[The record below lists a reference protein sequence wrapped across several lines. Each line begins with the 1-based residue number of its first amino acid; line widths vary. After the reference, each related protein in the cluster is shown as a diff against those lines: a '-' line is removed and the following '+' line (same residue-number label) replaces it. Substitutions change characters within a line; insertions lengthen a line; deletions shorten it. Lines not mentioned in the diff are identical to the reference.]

1 MAIPRRIADI
11 KPLLTNLA
19 QTSHYEVQFGTL
31 PPQLM
36 SYLSRKGI
44 NPRFIA
50 ESAGLLC
57 YSAVLPTT
65 TLGSFT
71 VDGNYMGV
79 QEKFAN
85 SRIYSEITLDFYVDS
100 NYQMLNFL
108 ECWMEFIASGSY
120 NNQGLAGENAPT
132 NQNSNNYFV
141 RMQYP
146 QYYKANS
153 VRILKFDRDYQ
164 REIEYNFRGLFPLN
178 ISSIPVSYVSSDTLK
193 VSASFQYDRYIAGKA
208 TTFSQFVSGD
218 NNNLNP
224 LQPQNIPSVPQSAED
239 ISRKAKQTYTF
250 SNNQAL
256 QAAAN
261 SLSSNPLSSQSNS
274 NTNTLIGER
283 RVV

>member
-1 MAIPRRIADI
+1 MAFPRRIADI

-36 SYLSRKGI
+36 GYLSRKGI

-50 ESAGLLC
+50 EGAGLLC

-79 QEKFAN
+79 QEKFAH

-100 NYQMLNFL
+100 NYQILNFL

-120 NNQGLAGENAPT
+120 NNQGLAGENAPI
-132 NQNSNNYFV
+132 NQNVNNYFV

-146 QYYKANS
+146 QYYKANQ
-153 VRILKFDRDYQ
+153 VRILKFDRDYR

-178 ISSIPVSYVSSDTLK
+178 MSSIPVSYVASDTLK
-193 VSASFQYDRYIAGKA
+193 VSVSFQYDRYIAGR
-208 TTFSQFVSGD
+208 TSTFDQFVVGD

-224 LQPQNIPSVPQSAED
+224 LQRQNIPSAPQSAED
-239 ISRKAKQTYTF
+239 VFRATQETYTF
-250 SNNQAL
+250 GVSSNQAL
-256 QAAAN
+256 QSASD
-261 SLSSNPLSSQSNS
+261 SLSSNPLSTQANPE
-274 NTNTLIGER
+274 TLF
-283 RVV
+283 

>member
-1 MAIPRRIADI
+1 MAFPRRIADI

-36 SYLSRKGI
+36 GYLSRKGI

-50 ESAGLLC
+50 EGAGLLC

-79 QEKFAN
+79 QEKFAH
-85 SRIYSEITLDFYVDS
+85 SRIYSEITLDFYVD
-100 NYQMLNFL
+100 NDYQILNFL

-120 NNQGLAGENAPT
+120 NNQGLAGENAPI
-132 NQNSNNYFV
+132 NQNVNNYFV

-146 QYYKANS
+146 QYYKANQ
-153 VRILKFDRDYQ
+153 VRILKFDRDYR

-178 ISSIPVSYVSSDTLK
+178 MSSIPVSYVASDTLK
-193 VSASFQYDRYIAGKA
+193 VSVSFQYDRYIAGR
-208 TTFSQFVSGD
+208 TSTFDQFVARDS
-218 NNNLNP
+218 NNLNP
-224 LQPQNIPSVPQSAED
+224 LQRQVIPSAPQSAED
-239 ISRKAKQTYTF
+239 VFRASQETYTF
-250 SNNQAL
+250 NQTL
-256 QAAAN
+256 QQASD
-261 SLSSNPLSSQSNS
+261 SLSSNPLSTQANPE
-274 NTNTLIGER
+274 TLF
-283 RVV
+283 

>member
-1 MAIPRRIADI
+1 MATPRRISDI
-11 KPLLTNLA
+11 KPLMTNLA
-19 QTSHYEVQFGTL
+19 QTSHYEVKFGTL

-36 SYLSRKGI
+36 SYLFRKGI

-71 VDGNYMGV
+71 IDGNFMGV

-100 NYQMLNFL
+100 DYQMLNFL
-108 ECWMEFIASGSY
+108 ECWMEFIASGSF
-120 NNQGLAGENAPT
+120 NNQILPGENPPIS
-132 NQNSNNYFV
+132 QNSDGYFV

-146 QYYKANS
+146 AYYKANAVS
-153 VRILKFDRDYQ
+153 IVKFDRDYR

-178 ISSIPVSYVSSDTLK
+178 ISSIPVSYMASDVMK

-208 TTFSQFVSGD
+208 NSFNIFNGN

-224 LQPQNIPSVPQSAED
+224 LQPQNTPSAPQSAED
-239 ISRKAKQTYTF
+239 IYRASQETFTFGTQT
-250 SNNQAL
+250 NQTIQTASE
-256 QAAAN
+256 
-261 SLSSNPLSSQSNS
+261 SLSANPLSTQANPE
-274 NTNTLIGER
+274 TLF
-283 RVV
+283 

>member
-1 MAIPRRIADI
+1 VAFPRRIADI

-36 SYLSRKGI
+36 GYLSRKGI

-50 ESAGLLC
+50 EGAGLLC

-79 QEKFAN
+79 QEKFAH
-85 SRIYSEITLDFYVDS
+85 SRIYSEITLDFYVD
-100 NYQMLNFL
+100 NDYQILNFL

-120 NNQGLAGENAPT
+120 NNQGLAGENAPI
-132 NQNSNNYFV
+132 NQNVNNYFV

-146 QYYKANS
+146 QYYKANQ
-153 VRILKFDRDYQ
+153 VRILKFDRDYR

-178 ISSIPVSYVSSDTLK
+178 MSSIPVSYVASDTLK
-193 VSASFQYDRYIAGKA
+193 VSVSFQYDRYIAGR
-208 TTFSQFVSGD
+208 TSTFDQFVARDS
-218 NNNLNP
+218 NNLNP
-224 LQPQNIPSVPQSAED
+224 LQRQVIPSAPQSAED
-239 ISRKAKQTYTF
+239 VFRASQETYTF
-250 SNNQAL
+250 NQTL
-256 QAAAN
+256 QQASD
-261 SLSSNPLSSQSNS
+261 SLSSNPLSTQANPE
-274 NTNTLIGER
+274 TLF
-283 RVV
+283 

>member
-1 MAIPRRIADI
+1 VAFPRRIADI

-36 SYLSRKGI
+36 GYLSRKGI

-50 ESAGLLC
+50 EGAGLLC

-79 QEKFAN
+79 QEKFAH
-85 SRIYSEITLDFYVDS
+85 SRIYSEITLDFYVD
-100 NYQMLNFL
+100 NDYQILNFL

-120 NNQGLAGENAPT
+120 NNQGLAGENAPI
-132 NQNSNNYFV
+132 NQNVNNYFV

-146 QYYKANS
+146 QYYKANQ
-153 VRILKFDRDYQ
+153 VRILKFDRDYR

-178 ISSIPVSYVSSDTLK
+178 MSSIPVSYVASDTLK
-193 VSASFQYDRYIAGKA
+193 VSVSFQYDRYIAGR
-208 TTFSQFVSGD
+208 TSTFDQFVARDS
-218 NNNLNP
+218 NNLNP
-224 LQPQNIPSVPQSAED
+224 LQRQNIPSAPQSAED
-239 ISRKAKQTYTF
+239 VFRASQETYTF
-250 SNNQAL
+250 NQTL
-256 QAAAN
+256 QQASD
-261 SLSSNPLSSQSNS
+261 SLSSNPLSTQANPE
-274 NTNTLIGER
+274 TLF
-283 RVV
+283 

>member
-1 MAIPRRIADI
+1 MAFPRRIADI

-36 SYLSRKGI
+36 GYLSRKGI

-50 ESAGLLC
+50 EGAGLLC

-79 QEKFAN
+79 QEKFAH
-85 SRIYSEITLDFYVDS
+85 SRIYSEITLDFYVD
-100 NYQMLNFL
+100 NDYQILNFL

-120 NNQGLAGENAPT
+120 NNQGLAGENAPI
-132 NQNSNNYFV
+132 NQNVNNYFV

-146 QYYKANS
+146 QYYKANQ
-153 VRILKFDRDYQ
+153 VRILKFDRDYR

-178 ISSIPVSYVSSDTLK
+178 MSSIPVSYVASDTLK
-193 VSASFQYDRYIAGKA
+193 VSVSFQYDRYIAGR
-208 TTFSQFVSGD
+208 TSTFDQFVARDS
-218 NNNLNP
+218 NNLNP
-224 LQPQNIPSVPQSAED
+224 LQRQNIPSAPQSAED
-239 ISRKAKQTYTF
+239 VFRASQETYTF
-250 SNNQAL
+250 NQTL
-256 QAAAN
+256 QQASD
-261 SLSSNPLSSQSNS
+261 SLSSNPLSTQANPE
-274 NTNTLIGER
+274 TLF
-283 RVV
+283 

>member
-1 MAIPRRIADI
+1 MAFPRRIADI

-36 SYLSRKGI
+36 LYLSRKGI

-50 ESAGLLC
+50 EGAGLLC

-79 QEKFAN
+79 QEKFAH

-100 NYQMLNFL
+100 DYQMLNFL

-120 NNQGLAGENAPT
+120 NNQGLAGENAPI
-132 NQNSNNYFV
+132 NQNINNYFV

-146 QYYKANS
+146 QYYKANQ
-153 VRILKFDRDYQ
+153 VRILKFDRDYR
-164 REIEYNFRGLFPLN
+164 REIEYDFRGLFPLN
-178 ISSIPVSYVSSDTLK
+178 MSSIPVSYMTSDTLK
-193 VSASFQYDRYIAGKA
+193 VSVSFQYDRYIAGK
-208 TTFSQFVSGD
+208 TNTFNQFVARDG
-218 NNNLNP
+218 NNFNP
-224 LQPQNIPSVPQSAED
+224 LQPQNIPSAPQSAED
-239 ISRKAKQTYTF
+239 ISRKAKETYTF
-250 SNNQAL
+250 GVSNNQAL
-256 QAAAN
+256 QSASD
-261 SLSSNPLSSQSNS
+261 SLSSNPLSAQANS
-274 NTNTLIGER
+274 NLIGER
-283 RVV
+283 RTV

>member
-1 MAIPRRIADI
+1 VAFPRRIADI

-36 SYLSRKGI
+36 GYLSRKGI

-50 ESAGLLC
+50 EGAGLLC

-79 QEKFAN
+79 QEKFAH
-85 SRIYSEITLDFYVDS
+85 SRIYSEITLDFYVDN
-100 NYQMLNFL
+100 NYQILNFL

-120 NNQGLAGENAPT
+120 NNQGLAGENAPI
-132 NQNSNNYFV
+132 NQNVNNYFV

-146 QYYKANS
+146 QYYKANQ
-153 VRILKFDRDYQ
+153 VRILKFDRDYR

-178 ISSIPVSYVSSDTLK
+178 MSSIPVSYVASDTLK
-193 VSASFQYDRYIAGKA
+193 VSVSFQYDRYIAGR
-208 TTFSQFVSGD
+208 TSTFDQFVVGD

-224 LQPQNIPSVPQSAED
+224 LQRQNIPSAPQSAED
-239 ISRKAKQTYTF
+239 VFRASQETYTF
-250 SNNQAL
+250 NQTL
-256 QAAAN
+256 QQASD
-261 SLSSNPLSSQSNS
+261 SLSSNPLSTQANPE
-274 NTNTLIGER
+274 TLF
-283 RVV
+283 

>member
-50 ESAGLLC
+50 EGAGLLC

-71 VDGNYMGV
+71 VDGNYMGI
-79 QEKFAN
+79 QEKFAS

-120 NNQGLAGENAPT
+120 NNQGLIGENAPI
-132 NQNSNNYFV
+132 NQNVNNYFV

-153 VRILKFDRDYQ
+153 MRILKFDRDYR

-178 ISSIPVSYVSSDTLK
+178 ISSIPVSYMTTDTLK
-193 VSASFQYDRYIAGKA
+193 VSASFQYDRYIAGK
-208 TTFSQFVSGD
+208 TSTFSQFISGD
-218 NNNLNP
+218 NNNQDP
-224 LQPQNIPSVPQSAED
+224 HQLQSIQSAPQSAED
-239 ISRKAKQTYTF
+239 VFRASRETYTF
-250 SNNQAL
+250 GVSNSQAL
-256 QAAAN
+256 QSAAD
-261 SLSSNPLSSQSNS
+261 SLSSNPLSTQANPE
-274 NTNTLIGER
+274 TLF
-283 RVV
+283 

>member
-1 MAIPRRIADI
+1 MAFPRRIADI

-36 SYLSRKGI
+36 GYLSRKGI

-50 ESAGLLC
+50 EGAGLLC
-57 YSAVLPTT
+57 YSATLPTT

-79 QEKFAN
+79 QEKFAH

-100 NYQMLNFL
+100 DYQMLNFL
-108 ECWMEFIASGSY
+108 ECWMEFIASGSF
-120 NNQGLAGENAPT
+120 NNQGLAGENAPI
-132 NQNSNNYFV
+132 NQNINNYFV

-146 QYYKANS
+146 QYYKANQ
-153 VRILKFDRDYQ
+153 VRILKFDRDYR

-178 ISSIPVSYVSSDTLK
+178 MSSIPVSYVASDTLK
-193 VSASFQYDRYIAGKA
+193 VSVSFQYDRYIAGR
-208 TTFSQFVSGD
+208 TSTFDQFVVGD

-224 LQPQNIPSVPQSAED
+224 LQRQNIPSAPQSAED
-239 ISRKAKQTYTF
+239 VFRATQETYRF
-250 SNNQAL
+250 GVSNNPAL
-256 QAAAN
+256 QQASD
-261 SLSSNPLSSQSNS
+261 SLSSNPLSTQANPE
-274 NTNTLIGER
+274 TLF
-283 RVV
+283 

>member
-50 ESAGLLC
+50 EGAGLLC

-71 VDGNYMGV
+71 VDGNYMGI
-79 QEKFAN
+79 QEKFAS

-120 NNQGLAGENAPT
+120 NNQGLFGENAPT
-132 NQNSNNYFV
+132 NQNASNYFV

-153 VRILKFDRDYQ
+153 MRILKFDRDYR

-178 ISSIPVSYVSSDTLK
+178 ISSIPVSYMPTDTLK
-193 VSASFQYDRYIAGKA
+193 VSASFQYDRYIAGK
-208 TTFSQFVSGD
+208 TSTFSQFISGD
-218 NNNLNP
+218 NNNQDP
-224 LQPQNIPSVPQSAED
+224 HQLQSIPPAPQSAED
-239 ISRKAKQTYTF
+239 VFRASRETF
-250 SNNQAL
+250 TFGVSNNQSL
-256 QAAAN
+256 QSAAD
-261 SLSSNPLSSQSNS
+261 SLSSNPLSTQANPE
-274 NTNTLIGER
+274 TTF
-283 RVV
+283 

>member
-1 MAIPRRIADI
+1 VAFPRRISDI

-36 SYLSRKGI
+36 GYLSRKGI

-50 ESAGLLC
+50 EGAGLLC

-79 QEKFAN
+79 QEKFAH
-85 SRIYSEITLDFYVDS
+85 SRIYSEITLDFYVD
-100 NYQMLNFL
+100 NDYQILNFL

-120 NNQGLAGENAPT
+120 NNQGLAGENAPI
-132 NQNSNNYFV
+132 NQNVNNYFV

-146 QYYKANS
+146 QYYKANQ
-153 VRILKFDRDYQ
+153 VRILKFDRDYR

-178 ISSIPVSYVSSDTLK
+178 MSSIPVSYVASDTLK
-193 VSASFQYDRYIAGKA
+193 VSVSFQYDRYIAGR
-208 TTFSQFVSGD
+208 TSTFDQFVVGD

-224 LQPQNIPSVPQSAED
+224 LQRQNIPSSPQSAED
-239 ISRKAKQTYTF
+239 VFRASQETYTF
-250 SNNQAL
+250 NQTL
-256 QAAAN
+256 QQASD
-261 SLSSNPLSSQSNS
+261 SLSSNPLSTQANPE
-274 NTNTLIGER
+274 TLF
-283 RVV
+283 

>member
-1 MAIPRRIADI
+1 VAFPRRIADI

-36 SYLSRKGI
+36 GYLSRKGI

-50 ESAGLLC
+50 EGAGLLC

-79 QEKFAN
+79 QEKFAH
-85 SRIYSEITLDFYVDS
+85 SRIYSEITLDFYVD
-100 NYQMLNFL
+100 NDYQILNFL

-120 NNQGLAGENAPT
+120 NNQGLAGENAPI
-132 NQNSNNYFV
+132 NQNVNNYFV

-146 QYYKANS
+146 QYYKANQ
-153 VRILKFDRDYQ
+153 VRILKFDRDYR

-178 ISSIPVSYVSSDTLK
+178 MSSIPVSYVASDTLK
-193 VSASFQYDRYIAGKA
+193 VSVSFQYDRDIAGA
-208 TTFSQFVSGD
+208 TNSFNQFVVGN

-224 LQPQNIPSVPQSAED
+224 LQPQNIPPAPQSAED
-239 ISRKAKQTYTF
+239 VFRASRETF
-250 SNNQAL
+250 TFGVSNNQSL
-256 QAAAN
+256 QSAAD
-261 SLSSNPLSSQSNS
+261 SLSSNPLSTQANPE
-274 NTNTLIGER
+274 TLF
-283 RVV
+283 

>member
-1 MAIPRRIADI
+1 VAIPRRIADI

-50 ESAGLLC
+50 EGAGLLC

-71 VDGNYMGV
+71 VDGNYMGI
-79 QEKFAN
+79 QEKFAS

-120 NNQGLAGENAPT
+120 NNQGLFGENAPT
-132 NQNSNNYFV
+132 NQNASNYFV

-146 QYYKANS
+146 QYYKANQ
-153 VRILKFDRDYQ
+153 VRIVKFDRDYR
-164 REIEYNFRGLFPLN
+164 REIVYNFRGLFPLN
-178 ISSIPVSYVSSDTLK
+178 ISSIPVSYMSTDTLK
-193 VSASFQYDRYIAGKA
+193 VSASFQYDRYIAGA
-208 TTFSQFVSGD
+208 TNSFNQFVVGN

-224 LQPQNIPSVPQSAED
+224 LQPQNIPPAPQSAED
-239 ISRKAKQTYTF
+239 VFRASRETF
-250 SNNQAL
+250 TFGVSNNQSL
-256 QAAAN
+256 QSAAD
-261 SLSSNPLSSQSNS
+261 SLSSNPLSTQANPE
-274 NTNTLIGER
+274 TLF
-283 RVV
+283 

>member
-1 MAIPRRIADI
+1 MAFPRRIADI

-36 SYLSRKGI
+36 GYLSRKGI

-50 ESAGLLC
+50 EGAGLLC

-79 QEKFAN
+79 QEKFAH
-85 SRIYSEITLDFYVDS
+85 SRIYSEITLDFYVD
-100 NYQMLNFL
+100 NDYQILNFL

-120 NNQGLAGENAPT
+120 NNQGLAGENAPI
-132 NQNSNNYFV
+132 NQNINNYFV

-146 QYYKANS
+146 QYYKANQ
-153 VRILKFDRDYQ
+153 VRILKFDRDYR

-178 ISSIPVSYVSSDTLK
+178 MSSIPVSYVASDTLK
-193 VSASFQYDRYIAGKA
+193 VSVSFQYDRYIAGR
-208 TTFSQFVSGD
+208 TSTFDQFVARDS
-218 NNNLNP
+218 NNLNP
-224 LQPQNIPSVPQSAED
+224 LQRQVIPSAPQSAED
-239 ISRKAKQTYTF
+239 VFRASQETYTF
-250 SNNQAL
+250 NQTL
-256 QAAAN
+256 QQASD
-261 SLSSNPLSSQSNS
+261 SLSSNPLSTQANPE
-274 NTNTLIGER
+274 TLF
-283 RVV
+283 

>member
-50 ESAGLLC
+50 EGAGLLC

-120 NNQGLAGENAPT
+120 NNQGLIGENAPI
-132 NQNSNNYFV
+132 NQNVNNYFV

-153 VRILKFDRDYQ
+153 MRILKFDRDYR

-178 ISSIPVSYVSSDTLK
+178 ISSIPVSYVSTDTLK
-193 VSASFQYDRYIAGKA
+193 VSASFQYDRYIAGK
-208 TTFSQFVSGD
+208 TSTFSQFISGD
-218 NNNLNP
+218 NNNQDP
-224 LQPQNIPSVPQSAED
+224 HQLQSIQSAPQSAED
-239 ISRKAKQTYTF
+239 VFRASRETYTF
-250 SNNQAL
+250 GVSNSQAL
-256 QAAAN
+256 QSAAD
-261 SLSSNPLSSQSNS
+261 SLSSNPLSTQANPE
-274 NTNTLIGER
+274 TLF
-283 RVV
+283 

>member
-50 ESAGLLC
+50 EGAGLLC

-71 VDGNYMGV
+71 VDGNYMGI
-79 QEKFAN
+79 QEKFAS

-120 NNQGLAGENAPT
+120 NNQGLIGENAPI
-132 NQNSNNYFV
+132 NQNVNNYFV

-153 VRILKFDRDYQ
+153 MRILKFDRDYR

-178 ISSIPVSYVSSDTLK
+178 ISSIPVSYVSTDTLK
-193 VSASFQYDRYIAGKA
+193 VSASFQYDRYIAGK
-208 TTFSQFVSGD
+208 TSTFSQFISGD
-218 NNNLNP
+218 NNNQDP
-224 LQPQNIPSVPQSAED
+224 HQLQSIQSAPQSAED
-239 ISRKAKQTYTF
+239 VFRASRETYTF
-250 SNNQAL
+250 GVSNSQAL
-256 QAAAN
+256 QSAAD
-261 SLSSNPLSSQSNS
+261 SLSSNPLSTQANPE
-274 NTNTLIGER
+274 TLF
-283 RVV
+283 

>member
-1 MAIPRRIADI
+1 VAFPRRIADI

-36 SYLSRKGI
+36 GYLSRKGI

-50 ESAGLLC
+50 EGAGLLC

-79 QEKFAN
+79 QEKFAH
-85 SRIYSEITLDFYVDS
+85 SRIYSEITLDFYVD
-100 NYQMLNFL
+100 NDYQILNFL

-120 NNQGLAGENAPT
+120 NNQGLAGENAPI
-132 NQNSNNYFV
+132 NQNVNNYFV

-146 QYYKANS
+146 QYYKANQ
-153 VRILKFDRDYQ
+153 VRILKFDRDYR

-178 ISSIPVSYVSSDTLK
+178 MSSIPVSYVASDTLK
-193 VSASFQYDRYIAGKA
+193 VSVSFQYDRYIAGR
-208 TTFSQFVSGD
+208 TSTFDQFVARDS
-218 NNNLNP
+218 NNLNP
-224 LQPQNIPSVPQSAED
+224 LQRQNIPSAPQSAED
-239 ISRKAKQTYTF
+239 VFRASQETYTF
-250 SNNQAL
+250 NQTL
-256 QAAAN
+256 QQASD
-261 SLSSNPLSSQSNS
+261 SLSSNPLSTQANPE
-274 NTNTLIGER
+274 TLY
-283 RVV
+283 

>member
-1 MAIPRRIADI
+1 VAFPRRISDI

-36 SYLSRKGI
+36 GYLSRKGI

-50 ESAGLLC
+50 EGAGLLC

-79 QEKFAN
+79 QEKFAH
-85 SRIYSEITLDFYVDS
+85 SRIYSEITLDFYVD
-100 NYQMLNFL
+100 NDYQILNFL

-120 NNQGLAGENAPT
+120 NNQGLAGENAPI
-132 NQNSNNYFV
+132 NQNVNNYFV

-146 QYYKANS
+146 QYYKANQ
-153 VRILKFDRDYQ
+153 VRILKFDRDYR

-178 ISSIPVSYVSSDTLK
+178 MSSIPVSYVASDILK
-193 VSASFQYDRYIAGKA
+193 VSASFQYDRYIAGR
-208 TTFSQFVSGD
+208 TSTFDQFVARDS
-218 NNNLNP
+218 NNLNP
-224 LQPQNIPSVPQSAED
+224 LQRQITPPAPQSAED
-239 ISRKAKQTYTF
+239 VFRASQETYTF
-250 SNNQAL
+250 GVSSNPAL
-256 QAAAN
+256 QQASD
-261 SLSSNPLSSQSNS
+261 SLSSNPLSTQANPE
-274 NTNTLIGER
+274 TLF
-283 RVV
+283 